1 MKKINALF
9 LVAAMAVAAPAANA
23 QIQKGNLMVGANL
36 ADIGLGFQSGG
47 NTFSLSLS
55 PKLGYFIEDNVVI
68 GGLVDIGL
76 NAGSG
81 STIFNYGIGAFGR
94 YYIGDKQAVLLKH
107 SRFFLEA
114 NVGISG
120 INSNNATT
128 NGLGLGFGP
137 GVAYFI
143 TENIGL
149 EALLKYNN
157 TIGFGNS
164 IVAHRLSLNV
174 GFQIY
179 LPTKKAREIYNEA
192 ASEIKD

>member
-47 NTFSLSLS
+47 NTFSLALS

-68 GGLVDIGL
+68 GGQVNIGVS
-76 NAGSG
+76 AGSG
-81 STIFNYGIGAFGR
+81 SNIFNYGIGAFGR

-114 NVGISG
+114 NVGIDGQNTKHAS
-120 INSNNATT
+120 T

-179 LPTKKAREIYNEA
+179 LPTKKVRAMYEEA
-192 ASEIKD
+192 ASEIED

>member
-1 MKKINALF
+1 MKKINTLF
-9 LVAAMAVAAPAANA
+9 LVAVMAISAPAVNA

-36 ADIGLGFQSGG
+36 ADLGLGFQSGAT
-47 NTFSLSLS
+47 TFSLALS
-55 PKLGYFIEDNVVI
+55 PKLGYFIEDNI
-68 GGLVDIGL
+68 ALGGEVKIGL
-76 NAGSG
+76 NTGGGA
-81 STIFNYGIGAFGR
+81 TVFNYGIGAFGR
-94 YYIGDKQAVLLKH
+94 YYIGDSEAILLKH

-120 INSNNATT
+120 VNSNNAST

-137 GVAYFI
+137 GIAYFI

-149 EALLKYNN
+149 EALFKYNN

-164 IVAHRLSLNV
+164 VVAHRLSFNL

-179 LPTKKAREIYNEA
+179 LPTKKARDIYNEA
-192 ASEIKD
+192 ASEVKD